1 VNLNKKFLD
10 MFNSFF
16 SPQEKKYKLVF
27 LTIISFLV
35 LFHRLGESTL
45 GYDDVYYAQRAK
57 EMIHRKETKNTLL
70 ITSKI

>member
-10 MFNSFF
+10 MFDSFF
-16 SPQEKKYKLVF
+16 ISRKKYKLVF

-45 GYDDVYYAQRAK
+45 GYDNVYYAQRAK
-57 EMIHRKETKNTLL
+57 EMLYRKETKKYVVDN
-70 ITSKI
+70 I

>member
-1 VNLNKKFLD
+1 MNLNKKFLD

-16 SPQEKKYKLVF
+16 ISRKKYKLVF

-45 GYDDVYYAQRAK
+45 GYDNVYYAQRAK
-57 EMIHRKETKNTLL
+57 EMLYRKETKKYVVDN
-70 ITSKI
+70 I

>member
-16 SPQEKKYKLVF
+16 ISRKKYKLVF

-45 GYDDVYYAQRAK
+45 GYDNVYYAQRAK
-57 EMIHRKETKNTLL
+57 EMLYRKETKKYVVDN
-70 ITSKI
+70 I